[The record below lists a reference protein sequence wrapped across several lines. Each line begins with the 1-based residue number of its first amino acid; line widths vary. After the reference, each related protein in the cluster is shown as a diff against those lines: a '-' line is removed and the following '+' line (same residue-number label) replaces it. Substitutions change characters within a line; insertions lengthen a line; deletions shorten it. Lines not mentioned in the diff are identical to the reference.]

1 MEENPDEL
9 SEGGPGGGG
18 MSLER
23 AAAAVRKRWKIIVA
37 LPILAALLAAAIVL
51 ALPNRFDA
59 SAIVQIDPRQKL
71 VSNLDNVVADLKGD
85 NPTVESEVEII
96 RSRPIILSVI
106 ETLGLR
112 NDPEFRKT
120 SLPRKWLSKFGLDDQ
135 ESGDAAKRTLPQH
148 RDQIAEIL
156 NPEKPGTYTPER
168 DEVAVAFAERLKVV
182 RVRMTLLIDIRFTA
196 SDPVKAAKIA
206 NTVAETYLRYQ
217 IDTKRRANA
226 AASQLLEEKIDGIR
240 TKVSEAERKVEQWKA
255 QNNIFSSEGQVLSEK
270 QMARLMEQTI
280 NARNATAEAKANYE
294 QAQKLARRGDG
305 GAGLAEVLKSPSLQS
320 FKDAVANA
328 NRKAAELGTKYGP
341 KHPEI
346 IKSRAEVAEAEA
358 QLAVEVGKLVGNL
371 KNDFEVA
378 EGRERQLAQNMAQLK
393 EQEVTSKDAGV
404 DLKELEREAAT
415 SKTMLESLLTRYKQT
430 SGTQDFQLPDAHIVE
445 KADIP
450 LYPASPKRKQIV
462 IIAGIGGLIMG
473 LGLAV
478 LLEMMAPGISRTE
491 DIPRTLKATY
501 LTSLPAAHMPDGP
514 TIEPSKLVRLI
525 VAEPASAYADAIRS
539 ARRELDLRRP
549 APGPRIVLLA
559 SALPGEN
566 ADVIASNL
574 AHHYAMTGA
583 RVLLA
588 DGDARRLPL
597 TRHLAPQRTSGLIDL
612 LATNRPI
619 EAAILRDSL
628 TGLHFLPALGQSPS
642 TRSIPEILSGR
653 AMQDSLARL
662 KGRFDVIILSAP
674 PLLPVLDGRILADYA
689 DQIVFVM
696 KWQRTPKALAKK
708 ALALLGGNRS
718 KLAGVVLSEVTEDA
732 SMEGT
737 GVLSALMGRRQV
749 NFGFEQPPR
758 RAA

>member
-9 SEGGPGGGG
+9 SDGGQGGGG

-23 AAAAVRKRWKIIVA
+23 AAAAVRKRWKLIAAFPV
-37 LPILAALLAAAIVL
+37 LATLLAAAVVL

-71 VSNLDNVVADLKGD
+71 VSNLDNVVTDLKGD

-112 NDPEFRKT
+112 NDPEFSKK
-120 SLPRKWLSKFGLDDQ
+120 SLPRTWLSKLGIESQDDDVIT
-135 ESGDAAKRTLPQH
+135 ERKIPQS

-156 NPEKPGTYTPER
+156 NPEKPGSYTPER

-182 RVRMTLLIDIRFTA
+182 RVRMTLLIDIRFSA

-226 AASQLLEEKIDGIR
+226 AATQLLEDRIEGMR
-240 TKVSEAERKVEQWKA
+240 LKVNEAERQAEQWKA

-280 NARNATAEAKANYE
+280 NARNATAEAKANFE

-305 GAGLAEVLKSPSLQS
+305 GTGLAEVLKSPAIQP
-320 FKDAVANA
+320 FKDAVAQA
-328 NRKAAELGTKYGP
+328 NRKAAELATKYGP

-358 QLAVEVGKLVGNL
+358 QLSIEIGKVVANL

-378 EGRERQLAQNMAQLK
+378 EARERQLAQNMAQLK

-415 SKTMLESLLTRYKQT
+415 SKQMLESLLTRYKQT

-445 KADIP
+445 KADTP

-462 IIAGIGGLIMG
+462 LIAGIGGLIMG

-478 LLEMMAPGISRTE
+478 LLEMMAPGISRSD
-491 DIPRTLKATY
+491 DIPRALRAAHI
-501 LTSLPAAHMPDGP
+501 TSLPAANMPGQPAID
-514 TIEPSKLVRLI
+514 PSKLVRLI

-549 APGPRIVLLA
+549 APGPRIILLA
-559 SALPGEN
+559 SALPGES
-566 ADVIASNL
+566 ADTFASNL

-597 TRHLAPQRTSGLIDL
+597 TRHLAPQRNAGLIDL
-612 LATNRPI
+612 LAANRPI

-628 TGLHFLPALGQSPS
+628 TGMHFLPATGQGPAIH
-642 TRSIPEILSGR
+642 SIPEILSGR
-653 AMQDSLARL
+653 AMQESLSRL
-662 KGRFDVIILSAP
+662 KGRFDIIVVSAP

-708 ALALLGGNRS
+708 ALALLGSNRS
-718 KLAGVVLSEVTEDA
+718 KLAGVVLSEVAEDT

-737 GVLSALMGRRQV
+737 GVLAALIGRRQE
-749 NFGFEQPPR
+749 NFGFVQPPR

>member
-9 SEGGPGGGG
+9 SEGGQGGGG

-23 AAAAVRKRWKIIVA
+23 AAAAVRKRWKLIAAFPV
-37 LPILAALLAAAIVL
+37 LTTILAAAVVL

-71 VSNLDNVVADLKGD
+71 VSNLDNVVTDLKGD
-85 NPTVESEVEII
+85 NATVESEVEII

-106 ETLGLR
+106 GTLGLR
-112 NDPEFRKT
+112 NDPEFRKQ
-120 SLPRKWLSKFGLDDQ
+120 SLPQTWLSKLGLEDPEQDDIA
-135 ESGDAAKRTLPQH
+135 DRKLPEP

-182 RVRMTLLIDIRFTA
+182 RVRMTLLIDVRFSA

-226 AASQLLEEKIDGIR
+226 AATQILEERIEGMR
-240 TKVSEAERKVEQWKA
+240 TKVNEAERQVEQWKA

-280 NARNATAEAKANYE
+280 NARNTTAEAKANYE

-305 GAGLAEVLKSPSLQS
+305 GTGLADVLKSPSLQS

-328 NRKAAELGTKYGP
+328 NRKAAELATKYGP

-346 IKSRAEVAEAEA
+346 IKSRAEVAEAES
-358 QLAVEVGKLVGNL
+358 QLAVEVEKLVGNL
-371 KNDFEVA
+371 KNEFEVA
-378 EGRERQLAQNMAQLK
+378 EARERQLAQNMAQLK

-404 DLKELEREAAT
+404 DLKELEREAGT
-415 SKTMLESLLTRYKQT
+415 SKQMLESLLTRYKQT

-445 KADIP
+445 KADTP

-462 IIAGIGGLIMG
+462 LIAGIGGLIMG
-473 LGLAV
+473 LGLAI
-478 LLEMMAPGISRTE
+478 LLDMMAPGISRSD
-491 DIPRTLKATY
+491 DIPRALHAAY
-501 LTSLPAAHMPDGP
+501 ITSLPAANLPDQAA
-514 TIEPSKLVRLI
+514 IEPSKLVRLI
-525 VAEPASAYADAIRS
+525 VAEPASAYADAIRA

-559 SALPGEN
+559 SALPGES
-566 ADVIASNL
+566 ADAIASNL

-612 LATNRPI
+612 LAANRPI
-619 EAAILRDSL
+619 ETAILRDSL
-628 TGLHFLPALGQSPS
+628 TGLHFLPAAGQGPI
-642 TRSIPEILSGR
+642 THSIPEVLGGR
-653 AMQDSLARL
+653 AMQDSLGRL
-662 KGRFDVIILSAP
+662 KGRFDIIILSAP

-708 ALALLGGNRS
+708 ALTLLGSNRS
-718 KLAGVVLSEVTEDA
+718 KLAGVVLSEVAEDT

-737 GVLSALMGRRQV
+737 GVLSALIGRRPE